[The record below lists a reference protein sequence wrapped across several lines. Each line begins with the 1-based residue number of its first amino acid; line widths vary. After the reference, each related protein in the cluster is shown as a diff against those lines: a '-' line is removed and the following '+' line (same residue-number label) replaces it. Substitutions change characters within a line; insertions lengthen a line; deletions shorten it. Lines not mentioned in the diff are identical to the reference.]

1 MEDIMKKALVTGHKG
16 FVGRHFVR
24 KLEAEGWDITG
35 VDIVS
40 ENPIDARDF
49 FRKDNTHYDL
59 VVHLAAVVGGRA
71 TIEGAPLSVAVDLA
85 IDSEAFQWALRTKP
99 KHFVYYSSSAAYPIS
114 LQTEHAKF
122 GGIKLPFN
130 DYRLKESDID
140 LENID
145 NPDLT
150 YGWSKLTG
158 EMLASHAEKAG
169 VRVHVFRPFS
179 GYGSDQAL
187 DYPFPSFIARAK
199 RKDNPFEIWG
209 DGTQTRDWIHI
220 DDIVD
225 ATMAAVVEDVEGPIN
240 LCSGRPTSFNE
251 LAEIVSKEAGYKPWL
266 DHKLSAPKGVHYR
279 VGDPTKLNEFYIPK
293 IPLEEGV
300 RRALSE

>member
-1 MEDIMKKALVTGHKG
+1 MKKALVTGHKG

-24 KLEAEGWDITG
+24 KLESEGWDITG
-35 VDIVS
+35 VDIVA

-49 FRKDNTHYDL
+49 FRKDDTHYDL

-99 KHFVYYSSSAAYPIS
+99 KHFVYYSSSAAYPIE
-114 LQTEHAKF
+114 LQTEKRF
-122 GGIKLPFN
+122 EVFSFIEKFN
-130 DYRLKESDID
+130 DYKLKESDID
-140 LENID
+140 LDEIA

-158 EMLASHAEKAG
+158 EMLARYAEQAG

-187 DYPFPSFIARAK
+187 DYPFPSFIQRAK

-209 DGTQTRDWIHI
+209 DGNQTRDWIHI
-220 DDIVD
+220 DDVVD
-225 ATMAAVVEDVEGPIN
+225 ATMAAVTEDVEGPIN
-240 LCSGRPTSFNE
+240 LCTGRPTSFNE
-251 LAEIVSKEAGYKPWL
+251 LACLMGQAVGYNPWF
-266 DHKLSAPKGVHYR
+266 DHKLDAPKGVHYR
-279 VGDPTKLNEFYIPK
+279 VGDPTKLNTFYEPRVS
-293 IPLEEGV
+293 LEEGI
-300 RRALSE
+300 RRALND

>member
-1 MEDIMKKALVTGHKG
+1 MSKKALITGNKG

-35 VDIVS
+35 VDIVA
-40 ENPIDARDF
+40 ENPVDARDF

-99 KHFVYYSSSAAYPIS
+99 KHFVYYSSSAAYPTWMQEEKDNSIWS
-114 LQTEHAKF
+114 KPN
-122 GGIKLPFN
+122 K
-130 DYRLKESDID
+130 YKLKEEDID
-140 LENID
+140 LNDIQ
-145 NPDLT
+145 NPDFT

-158 EMLASHAEKAG
+158 EMLASYAEKEG
-169 VRVHVFRPFS
+169 LRVHVFRPFS

-209 DGTQTRDWIHI
+209 DGNQVRDWIHI

-251 LAEIVSKEAGYKPWL
+251 LAELVSKEAGYSPYL
-266 DHKLSAPKGVHYR
+266 DHKLGAPKGVHYR
-279 VGDPTKLNEFYIPK
+279 VGDPTRMNKFYIPK
-293 IPLEEGV
+293 ISLEEGL
-300 RRALSE
+300 RRALND

>member
-1 MEDIMKKALVTGHKG
+1 MKKALITGHKG

-35 VDIVS
+35 VDIVA

-49 FRKDNTHYDL
+49 FRTDNTHYDL

-99 KHFVYYSSSAAYPIS
+99 KHFVYYSSSAAYPIW
-114 LQTEHAKF
+114 LQEEKDNSIFSRMNTYK
-122 GGIKLPFN
+122 
-130 DYRLKESDID
+130 LKESDID
-140 LENID
+140 LNDIA

-169 VRVHVFRPFS
+169 VTVHVFRPFS

-209 DGTQTRDWIHI
+209 DGTQVRDWIHI

-225 ATMAAVVEDVEGPIN
+225 ATMAAVTEDVEGPIN

-251 LAEIVSKEAGYKPWL
+251 LAEIVSREAGYSPWL
-266 DHKLSAPKGVHYR
+266 DHNLTAPKGVHYR
-279 VGDPTKLNEFYIPK
+279 VGDPTKLNKFYIPK
-293 IPLEEGV
+293 ISLEEGI